1 MNVDNSAAP
10 ITISVTV
17 RNVYGRQLVYPA
29 NESAQLL
36 ARIAGTATLAP
47 AVLKLAV
54 QLGMTVTQ
62 VSDDA
67 SALAGI
73 IA

>member
-1 MNVDNSAAP
+1 MNADPVLP
-10 ITISVTV
+10 IMIAVTV